1 MSDLIYKCINPEECK
16 LSCNTKADTYVLR
29 NSTHGKVF
37 INTVCDRL
45 YSNVCQRPFND
56 GNIDLSNEPTGLF
69 CDYESCK
76 DYFKVFI
83 DMNDYKILDTLTYKN
98 NNYDNNNIISI
109 YVYYSPLYNG
119 IIKLVKNDAKYSL
132 IYAIKNGFN
141 SCNLDNYKNI
151 EINFYKA
158 VAEKKFDN
166 VSIIFNIDYSEE
178 ELDKIVEI
186 SKRIVDLVEYY
197 DSFEKTVKIKK
208 YAIDTMLND
217 IIK

>member
-1 MSDLIYKCINPEECK
+1 MSDLIYKCTNPEACK
-16 LSCNTKADTYVLR
+16 LFCDTKADTYVLR

-37 INTVCDRL
+37 INTACDRL
-45 YSNVCQRPFND
+45 YSNVYQKPFND
-56 GNIDLSNEPTGLF
+56 GNIDLNNELRGLF
-69 CDYESCK
+69 CDYESYK

-83 DMNDYKILDTLTYKN
+83 DMDDYKILDTITYKN
-98 NNYDNNNIISI
+98 NNYDNSDIVSI
-109 YVYYSPLYNG
+109 YVYYNPLYNG

-132 IYAIKNGFN
+132 IYALKSGFDN
-141 SCNLDNYKNI
+141 CNLDNYKNI
-151 EINFYKA
+151 EINFYKV
-158 VAEKKFDN
+158 VAERKFDN
-166 VSIIFNIDYSEE
+166 VSIIFNVNYSEE

-217 IIK
+217 IIG

>member
-1 MSDLIYKCINPEECK
+1 M
-16 LSCNTKADTYVLR
+16 R

-76 DYFKVFI
+76 DYFKVFV
-83 DMNDYKILDTLTYKN
+83 DMDDYKILDTLAYKN

-109 YVYYSPLYNG
+109 YVYYSPLYNE
-119 IIKLVKNDAKYSL
+119 IIKLVKNDTKYSL
-132 IYAIKNGFN
+132 IYAIKNGFK

-151 EINFYKA
+151 EINFYKT
-158 VAEKKFDN
+158 VAERKFDN
-166 VSIIFNIDYSEE
+166 VSIIFDIDYSEE

-197 DSFEKTVKIKK
+197 GSFEKTVKIKK

-217 IIK
+217 IIS

>member
-45 YSNVCQRPFND
+45 YSNVYQRPFND

-83 DMNDYKILDTLTYKN
+83 DMDDYKILDTLTYKN

-109 YVYYSPLYNG
+109 YVYYSPLYQWHN
-119 IIKLVKNDAKYSL
+119 KDAKYSL
-132 IYAIKNGFN
+132 IHALKSGFDN
-141 SCNLDNYKNI
+141 CNLDNYKNI

-158 VAEKKFDN
+158 VAERKFDN
-166 VSIIFNIDYSEE
+166 VSIIFNVNYSEE

-197 DSFEKTVKIKK
+197 DSFEK
-208 YAIDTMLND
+208 NS
-217 IIK
+217 

>member
-166 VSIIFNIDYSEE
+166 VSIIFDIDYSEE